1 MRTQRQTHAQVWI
14 RLLELPQEYWMDRT
28 LREIASAIRAPLLI
42 DSATQNRVFEHYA
55 LVLVDMDMSKQIF
68 YEVMIEREG
77 YSFAIEVTY
86 ERLQSFCTHCKNIG
100 NHIAS
105 CRWLHPTKDTHVIDE
120 QRKSFVSQTQQVQ
133 KWKPKDNPNDIG
145 SSKAFEA
152 PEVNNVTADSTILQ
166 ADNIQLQTQPD
177 ATSEQEEERSVD
189 VSTLEF
195 QADAHTVQQTDK
207 EPSAITFTIQNVEEE
222 IQQERLPRSSIRV

>member
-1 MRTQRQTHAQVWI
+1 LQTKPLWQTHNEQRRQALWI
-14 RLLELPQEYWMDRT
+14 EGSPNKASTT
-28 LREIASAIRAPLLI
+28 LDKHWPMEDDAFGQ
-42 DSATQNRVFEHYA
+42 T
-55 LVLVDMDMSKQIF
+55 

-77 YSFAIEVTY
+77 YSFAIKFTY
-86 ERLQSFCTHCKNIG
+86 ERLPSFCTPCKNIG
-100 NHIAS
+100 NHITS
-105 CRWLHPTKDTHVIDE
+105 CRWLHPTKDTHVIE
-120 QRKSFVSQTQQVQ
+120 KQKKSIVSHTQQVQ
-133 KWKPKDNPNDIG
+133 KWQPKDNPNDIG

-222 IQQERLPRSSIRV
+222 IQQERLPRSSIHV